1 MVKDCKT
8 EGGFAVYQ
16 DVNNPASPL
25 GDETPSYFSGKTL
38 KYFFLLFGGSSHVD
52 FHKTIFTVGGQ
63 QHKISLVHRFF
74 SSSPIRLHNG
84 SYDYCCP
91 GYALV
96 HFSE

>member
-1 MVKDCKT
+1 MFTVMVKDCMT

-52 FHKTIFTVGGQ
+52 FHKTIFTAGA
-63 QHKISLVHRFF
+63 HMLPIS
-74 SSSPIRLHNG
+74 
-84 SYDYCCP
+84 
-91 GYALV
+91 
-96 HFSE
+96 E